1 MDDQTGG
8 HFSRGNEKT
17 FKPQKCKTKVK
28 ITMEKFKMLLV
39 VMEGQRPLN
48 PNPK

>member
-1 MDDQTGG
+1 MEVILQEEMKK
-8 HFSRGNEKT
+8 RV
-17 FKPQKCKTKVK
+17 KPQKCKTKVK